1 MLGRAGYYN
10 QNSADGKENP
20 ASWPFKA
27 IAAPIARSS
36 ASTRFRKICREEKE
50 GAYIAPA
57 ELAQAALEARPW
69 RARNEPCYRA
79 SSSAN
84 LMARGSPMKLQDLLS
99 VVTVL
104 LVLTSAASAQESA
117 FKAGQTVYVVA
128 MKISGQP
135 DLSTERKLKDEFEK
149 QKAFKVA
156 TSLQSAD
163 FVFLMLVEYEY
174 NQMAAGGV
182 GIGSEDIKSVA
193 AFAVSPDAYTQHKSD
208 LDNLRDKALWQ
219 ISENNIIWR
228 TGGLPKKIV
237 KKFHE
242 NAAPKKR

>member
-1 MLGRAGYYN
+1 
-10 QNSADGKENP
+10 
-20 ASWPFKA
+20 
-27 IAAPIARSS
+27 
-36 ASTRFRKICREEKE
+36 
-50 GAYIAPA
+50 
-57 ELAQAALEARPW
+57 
-69 RARNEPCYRA
+69 
-79 SSSAN
+79 
-84 LMARGSPMKLQDLLS
+84 MKLQNLFS
-99 VVTVL
+99 VVAVIIVL
-104 LVLTSAASAQESA
+104 AFAVFAQESA
-117 FKAGQTVYVVA
+117 FKAGQSVYVVA
-128 MKISGQP
+128 VKSSGQP

-174 NQMAAGGV
+174 NQVAAGGV
-182 GIGSEDIKSVA
+182 GVGSEDIKSVA
-193 AFAVSPDAYTQHKSD
+193 AFVVPPDAYTQHKAD

-219 ISENNIIWR
+219 ISENNNIWR